1 MRSLSIQHKI
11 YLLLA
16 ITGILVLI
24 ASIINGTNQQQK
36 LAEQTIESNIKLLAD
51 NYFDSINTLMIT
63 GTMSNREILTNKI
76 RSQKNIEQAQIFR
89 SEQVSKLYGPGN
101 ANEKAASPLELAAM
115 KGKQSLFIETKDNK
129 RVLTYINPIIAS
141 DNYKGTDC
149 LGCHQAKVGD
159 ILGAVKVSYSLD
171 EVDQA
176 INKNAIFSVLMLS
189 AIFFVAFVGLGL
201 LFKRLFIKRL
211 KVLGKT
217 MRLVAQ
223 NNDLSL
229 TINDKTNDELGRLAK
244 NFNIMMDSFKNNI
257 TSVSETSHILI
268 QSAEQIFKSSETT
281 EQSIVLQKQS
291 TESVAMAVNK
301 FEDSST
307 AVKNTSHEASQKSEV
322 SNQMAEASMAIAIQ
336 TELSINQLAGDVRS
350 AANQVEELQNQTIEV
365 GNVLEVIS
373 SIAEQTNLLAL
384 NAAIEAARAGETGRG
399 FAVVADEVRTLATR
413 THDSTDEIK
422 RTIDKLQQEAKDTVV
437 AMSASCEEADQR
449 ALQVKEVAMSLKEI
463 SEQMKEIN
471 NLNVQIAEAT
481 EQQNVTAEEI
491 NLSVETIRNNA
502 DNSLTD
508 AHSSKE
514 TSENL
519 LSLARNLDERVGYFK
534 LT

>member
-16 ITGILVLI
+16 LTGVLVLI

-63 GTMSNREILTNKI
+63 GTMSNREILTDKI

-89 SEQVSKLYGPGN
+89 SDQVSKLYGPGN
-101 ANEKAASPLELAAM
+101 ANEKAKAPRELAAM
-115 KGKQSLFIETKDNK
+115 KGIQSLFIETKDNK

-176 INKNAIFSVLMLS
+176 INKNAIYSVLMLS
-189 AIFFVAFVGLGL
+189 AIFLVAFVGLGL

-229 TINDKTNDELGRLAK
+229 IINDKTNDELGRLAK

-257 TSVSETSHILI
+257 TNVSETSHILI
-268 QSAEQIFKSSETT
+268 QSAEQIFKSSEAT

-301 FEDSST
+301 FEDSSS
-307 AVKNTSHEASQKSEV
+307 AVKNTSHEASQKSDA
-322 SNQMAEASMAIAIQ
+322 SNQMAEASMAIAAQ

-422 RTIDKLQQEAKDTVV
+422 RTIDKLQQEAKDTVI
-437 AMSASCEEADQR
+437 AMSTSCEEADQR
-449 ALQVKEVAMSLKEI
+449 ALQVQEVALSLKDI

-471 NLNVQIAEAT
+471 SLNVQIADAT
-481 EQQNVTAEEI
+481 EQQNITAEEI
-491 NLSVETIRNNA
+491 NSSVETIRNNA
-502 DNSLTD
+502 DNSLVD
-508 AHSSKE
+508 AHNSKE
-514 TSENL
+514 TSEKL
-519 LSLARNLDERVGYFK
+519 LNLARNLDQRVSSFK
-534 LT
+534 LD